1 MANSAETP
9 EITDIEEHFRGMSD
23 DDLVGTGAHLLLNTY
38 IICDGSPETKL
49 AVDEIVSDVANG
61 TQPDNLK
68 ADTPCRGAVATEL
81 SEAFFNPEYPL
92 RRESLGNTAWG
103 AGFIAE
109 LVRRNAIAQQS
120 LGN

>member
-23 DDLVGTGAHLLLNTY
+23 DDLVGTGTHLLLNTY
-38 IICDGSPETKL
+38 IICDRSPETKL
-49 AVDEIVSDVANG
+49 TVAEIVSDVANG

-68 ADTPCRGAVATEL
+68 ADAPCRGTIATEL

-92 RRESLGNTAWG
+92 RPESLGNTAWG

-109 LVRRNAIAQQS
+109 LIRRNAIAQQS
-120 LGN
+120 LEN